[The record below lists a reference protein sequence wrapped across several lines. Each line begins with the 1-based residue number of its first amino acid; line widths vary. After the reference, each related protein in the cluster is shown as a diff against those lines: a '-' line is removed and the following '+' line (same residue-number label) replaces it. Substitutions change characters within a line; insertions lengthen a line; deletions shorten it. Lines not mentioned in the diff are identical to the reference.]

1 MTLLNAAGVTV
12 RELPYTVDRSPAKHG
27 RYLPGT
33 GIPIR
38 DPGALFD
45 APPDELLILV
55 WDLADEVV
63 AQLPELAGRTRF
75 VTPLPALADVGPPV
89 SGRLAE

>member
-1 MTLLNAAGVTV
+1 MDA
-12 RELPYTVDRSPAKHG
+12 LPFTVDRSPAKHG

-38 DPGALFD
+38 DPGVLAD
-45 APPDELLILV
+45 TPPDELLVLT
-55 WDLADEVV
+55 WDLAAEVV

-75 VTPLPALADVGPPV
+75 IVPLPTLRDVGPAV